1 VANLAINEMAGKAL
15 PDYRLLNLEYGE
27 RFQAQDLS
35 GLEPPPSGILGDPK
49 LVARPA
55 E

>member
-1 VANLAINEMAGKAL
+1 
-15 PDYRLLNLEYGE
+15 LLNLKYGE
-27 RFQAQDLS
+27 RFQAQDLNN
-35 GLEPPPSGILGDPK
+35 LMPLPSGILGDPK